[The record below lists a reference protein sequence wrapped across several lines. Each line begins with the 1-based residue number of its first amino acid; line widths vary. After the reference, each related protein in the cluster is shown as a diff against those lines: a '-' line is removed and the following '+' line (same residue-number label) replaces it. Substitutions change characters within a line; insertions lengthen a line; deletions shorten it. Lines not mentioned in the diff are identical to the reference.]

1 MDTSTQSKP
10 GTAASLQRKEEYTP
24 LAGFTLALI
33 QAMLRTGYYA
43 ADHPE
48 AKKSMAGLYGQFRE
62 LVEGRSGLTY
72 SLLERQ
78 EEAEI
83 TVDGYTSMATPLHQ
97 VMIRGMADLF
107 TPKFLDFFSRW
118 KLLSFSIRPDA
129 TQEEFDTFVELM
141 SQVPSGGPIQEA
153 NERLTQALIDH
164 NIINISA
171 VFRHEMVGRERRLPW
186 RVRMA
191 LTRLRRDL
199 RVLPLYKKATEE
211 QMRRIKLQIM
221 EDTIR
226 PIRTPTLLK
235 DFLTNYDLIAAD
247 VVELEETQVE
257 REIVA
262 NLGEEMLVGTAH
274 QIIEELKRLK
284 EQDTAA
290 STGEETSAV
299 IGRCVGVLRDIADQ
313 LCAIG
318 SVLDHDFLE
327 ALVQQKVLPPE
338 QLPAEV
344 RRAIETRRLANA
356 FVRRK
361 DEYLKYLRN
370 PAANDATRKLVA
382 TISRITPD
390 LLLRSEYEPVIEI
403 LEVIDEGTRVD
414 RTARFFEQVSTL
426 LRKELSGQAILGYLL
441 GDLRRQTK
449 DQRGRLVSILGFIG
463 DAAAP
468 GLLAIYEGTDDKALR
483 LSAFDAMRG
492 IGRKALHPFLSQ
504 LPNLEEDWAV
514 VRHIITEIAE
524 LGDSTLAQPLI
535 AFLYHQNP
543 HVRHASLTA
552 LFKLQGAKSEEHF
565 LHAIHDREAEVRQV
579 AVSHLA
585 SINSRHAQAF
595 EYYGR
600 VLNPENRSGP
610 KETDAVLIEVCR
622 ALSKLAEISPDEAKR
637 CEELL
642 LAALRPLKSKGP
654 LRLLKKRA
662 PNHSETVQAAIWDAL
677 STLGHEPPSAPA

>member
-1 MDTSTQSKP
+1 MDAPAASNAP
-10 GTAASLQRKEEYTP
+10 TAASLQRKEAYTP
-24 LAGFTLALI
+24 LASFTLALI

-48 AKKSMAGLYGQFRE
+48 AKKSMTGLYAQFAE

-72 SLLERQ
+72 SLLEKQ
-78 EEAEI
+78 EYTEI
-83 TVDGYTSMATPLHQ
+83 TVDGYTEVATPLHQ
-97 VMIRGMADLF
+97 VMVSGMADLF

-118 KLLSFSIRPDA
+118 KLLSFSIRPDT

-141 SQVPSGGPIQEA
+141 SQVPSGGPIQQA

-199 RVLPLYKKATEE
+199 RVLPMYKKATKE
-211 QMRRIKLQIM
+211 QMLRIKLQIID
-221 EDTIR
+221 DTIR

-247 VVELEETQVE
+247 VVELEESQVE

-274 QIIEELKRLK
+274 QIIEELKKLG
-284 EQDTAA
+284 QTDTVAT
-290 STGEETSAV
+290 TGEEASVV
-299 IGRCVGVLRDIADQ
+299 IGRCVGVLRDVADQ

-338 QLPAEV
+338 QLPVEV

-390 LLLRSEYEPVIEI
+390 LLRRSEYEPVVEI
-403 LEVIDEGTRVD
+403 VDVVNKGTQVE
-414 RTARFFEQVSTL
+414 RTARFFDQVATL
-426 LRKELSGQAILGYLL
+426 LRKELASEAIIGYLL

-449 DQRGRLVSILGFIG
+449 EQRDRLAKIIGFIG
-463 DAAAP
+463 DAAAA
-468 GLLAIYEGTDDKALR
+468 GLLGVYEETEDKALR
-483 LSAFDAMRG
+483 LSVFEALKE
-492 IGRKALHPFLSQ
+492 IGPKALLPFLGQ
-504 LPNLEEDWAV
+504 LPNVEKDWAV
-514 VRHIITEIAE
+514 VRHIITEVAE
-524 LGDSTLAQPLI
+524 LGDSKLAQPVV
-535 AFLYHQNP
+535 AFLYHENP
-543 HVRHASLTA
+543 HVRHSSLTA
-552 LFKLQGAKSEEHF
+552 LFKLQGAKAEEHF
-565 LHAIHDREAEVRQV
+565 LHAIHDREPEVRQTAV
-579 AVSHLA
+579 AYLA
-585 SINSRHAQAF
+585 AINSRHAQAF
-595 EYYGR
+595 EYYER

-610 KETDAVLIEVCR
+610 KESDAVLIEVCK
-622 ALSKLAEISPDEAKR
+622 ALSKLAEISPDEAKKS
-637 CEELL
+637 EQLL
-642 LAALRPLKSKGP
+642 LAALRPVKSKGP
-654 LRLLKKRA
+654 LGLLKKPA
-662 PNHSETVQAAIWDAL
+662 PTHSETVQAAIWDAL
-677 STLGHEPPSAPA
+677 SALGHEEPA

>member
-1 MDTSTQSKP
+1 MDTPEAPQTA
-10 GTAASLQRKEEYTP
+10 TAASLQRKEEYTP

-48 AKKSMAGLYGQFRE
+48 AKKSMTGLYAQFRE

-72 SLLERQ
+72 SLLEKQ
-78 EEAEI
+78 EQTEI
-83 TVDGYTSMATPLHQ
+83 TVDGCTSISTPLHQ
-97 VMIRGMADLF
+97 VMVKGMADLF

-129 TQEEFDTFVELM
+129 TQEEFDTFIELM

-153 NERLTQALIDH
+153 NQRLTQALIDH

-199 RVLPLYKKATEE
+199 RVLPLYKKATKD
-211 QMRRIKLQIM
+211 QMRRIKLQIID
-221 EDTIR
+221 DTIR
-226 PIRTPTLLK
+226 PIRTPVLLK

-247 VVELEETQVE
+247 VAELEESAVE

-262 NLGEEMLVGTAH
+262 NLSEEMLVATAH
-274 QIIEELKRLK
+274 QIMEELKKLG
-284 EQDTAA
+284 EVDTVAT
-290 STGEETSAV
+290 TGEEASTV
-299 IGRCVGVLRDIADQ
+299 IGRCVGVLRDVADQ

-327 ALVQQKVLPPE
+327 ALVQQKVLPAD
-338 QLPAEV
+338 QLPVEV

-370 PAANDATRKLVA
+370 PAANEATRKLVA

-390 LLLRSEYEPVIEI
+390 LLRRSEYEPVVEIIDVIEQ
-403 LEVIDEGTRVD
+403 GTRVE
-414 RTARFFEQVSTL
+414 RTASFFGQVATL
-426 LRKELSGQAILGYLL
+426 LRKDLANEATVGYLL
-441 GDLRRQTK
+441 GDFRRQTK
-449 DQRGRLVSILGFIG
+449 DQRDRLVRILGFVG
-463 DAAAP
+463 DSLTP
-468 GLLAIYEGTDDKALR
+468 GLLTIYDETEDKALR
-483 LSAFDAMRG
+483 LSAFEAMRK
-492 IGRKALHPFLSQ
+492 IGPKALHPFLSQ
-504 LPNLEEDWAV
+504 LPNMEKDWAV
-514 VRHIITEIAE
+514 VRHIITEIADV
-524 LGDSTLAQPLI
+524 GDGSLAQPLI
-535 AFLYHQNP
+535 AFLYHENA
-543 HVRHASLTA
+543 HVRHSSLTV
-552 LFKLQGAKSEEHF
+552 LFKLQGAKAEEHL
-565 LHAIHDREAEVRQV
+565 LHALHDKAPEVRQV
-579 AVSHLA
+579 AVCHLA
-585 SINSRHAQAF
+585 SINSRHAQAL
-595 EYYGR
+595 EYYNQ

-622 ALSKLAEISPDEAKR
+622 ALSKLAENSPDAAKR
-637 CEELL
+637 SEELL
-642 LAALRPLKSKGP
+642 LAALRPVKSKGP
-654 LRLLKKRA
+654 LGLLKKPA
-662 PNHSETVQAAIWDAL
+662 PTHSETVQAAIWEAL
-677 STLGHEPPSAPA
+677 SALGHQPPA

>member
-1 MDTSTQSKP
+1 
-10 GTAASLQRKEEYTP
+10 
-24 LAGFTLALI
+24 
-33 QAMLRTGYYA
+33 
-43 ADHPE
+43 
-48 AKKSMAGLYGQFRE
+48 
-62 LVEGRSGLTY
+62 
-72 SLLERQ
+72 
-78 EEAEI
+78 
-83 TVDGYTSMATPLHQ
+83 MATPLHQ
-97 VMIRGMADLF
+97 VMVSGMADLF

-118 KLLSFSIRPDA
+118 KLLSFSIRPDT

-141 SQVPSGGPIQEA
+141 SQVPSGGPIQQA

-199 RVLPLYKKATEE
+199 RVLPMYKKATKE
-211 QMRRIKLQIM
+211 QMLRIKLQIID
-221 EDTIR
+221 DTIR

-247 VVELEETQVE
+247 VVELEESQVE

-274 QIIEELKRLK
+274 QIIEELKKLG
-284 EQDTAA
+284 QTDTVAT
-290 STGEETSAV
+290 TGEEASVV
-299 IGRCVGVLRDIADQ
+299 IGRCVGVLRDVADQ

-338 QLPAEV
+338 QLPVEV

-390 LLLRSEYEPVIEI
+390 LLRRSEYEPVVEI
-403 LEVIDEGTRVD
+403 VDVVNKGTQVE
-414 RTARFFEQVSTL
+414 RTARFFDQVATL
-426 LRKELSGQAILGYLL
+426 LRKELASEAIIGYLL

-449 DQRGRLVSILGFIG
+449 EQRDRLAKIIGFIG
-463 DAAAP
+463 DAAAA
-468 GLLAIYEGTDDKALR
+468 GLLGVYEETEDKALR
-483 LSAFDAMRG
+483 LSVFEALKE
-492 IGRKALHPFLSQ
+492 IGPKALLPFLGQ
-504 LPNLEEDWAV
+504 LPNVEKDWAV
-514 VRHIITEIAE
+514 VRHIITEVAE
-524 LGDSTLAQPLI
+524 LGDSKLAQPVV
-535 AFLYHQNP
+535 AFLYHENP
-543 HVRHASLTA
+543 HVRHSSLTA
-552 LFKLQGAKSEEHF
+552 LFKLQGAKAEEHF
-565 LHAIHDREAEVRQV
+565 LHAIHDREPEVRQTAV
-579 AVSHLA
+579 AYLA
-585 SINSRHAQAF
+585 AINSRHAQAF
-595 EYYGR
+595 EYYER

-610 KETDAVLIEVCR
+610 KESDAVLIEVCK
-622 ALSKLAEISPDEAKR
+622 ALSKLAEISPDEAKKS
-637 CEELL
+637 EQLL
-642 LAALRPLKSKGP
+642 LAALRPVKSKGP
-654 LRLLKKRA
+654 LGLLKKPA
-662 PNHSETVQAAIWDAL
+662 PTHSETVQAAIWDAL
-677 STLGHEPPSAPA
+677 SALGHEEPA

>member
-1 MDTSTQSKP
+1 MDAPAASNTE
-10 GTAASLQRKEEYTP
+10 TAAALQRKEAYTP
-24 LAGFTLALI
+24 LANFTLALI

-48 AKKSMAGLYGQFRE
+48 AKKSMTGLYAQFAA

-78 EEAEI
+78 EHTEI
-83 TVDGYTSMATPLHQ
+83 TVDGYTEVATPLHQ
-97 VMIRGMADLF
+97 VMVSGMADLF

-118 KLLSFSIRPDA
+118 KLLSFSIRPDT

-141 SQVPSGGPIQEA
+141 SQVPSGGPIQQA

-199 RVLPLYKKATEE
+199 RVLPMYKKATKE
-211 QMRRIKLQIM
+211 QMRRIKLQIID
-221 EDTIR
+221 DTIR
-226 PIRTPTLLK
+226 PIRTPILLK

-247 VVELEETQVE
+247 VAELEEAQVE

-274 QIIEELKRLK
+274 QIIEELKKLG
-284 EQDTAA
+284 ETDTAA
-290 STGEETSAV
+290 VTGEEASVV
-299 IGRCVGVLRDIADQ
+299 IGRCVGVLRDVADQ

-327 ALVQQKVLPPE
+327 ALVQQKVLPPD
-338 QLPAEV
+338 QLPVEV

-361 DEYLKYLRN
+361 DEYLNYLRN
-370 PAANDATRKLVA
+370 PGANDATRKLVA

-390 LLLRSEYEPVIEI
+390 LLRRSEYGPVVEI
-403 LEVIDEGTRVD
+403 VEVIDEGTKVE
-414 RTARFFEQVSTL
+414 RTARFFDQVAAL
-426 LRKELSGQAILGYLL
+426 LRKELASEATVGYLL

-449 DQRGRLVSILGFIG
+449 EQRDRLVRIIGFIG

-468 GLLAIYEGTDDKALR
+468 GLVGTYEQTDEKALR
-483 LSAFDAMRG
+483 LSAFDALKA
-492 IGRKALHPFLSQ
+492 IGPKAVLPFLGQ
-504 LPNLEEDWAV
+504 LPNVEKDWAV
-514 VRHIITEIAE
+514 VRHIITEVAE
-524 LGDSTLAQPLI
+524 LGDSTLAQPLV
-535 AFLYHQNP
+535 AFLYHENP
-543 HVRHASLTA
+543 HVRHSSLTA
-552 LFKLQGAKSEEHF
+552 LFKLQNAKAEEHF
-565 LHAIHDREAEVRQV
+565 LHAIHDREPEVRQT

-585 SINSRHAQAF
+585 AINSRHSQAF
-595 EYYGR
+595 EYYDR

-610 KETDAVLIEVCR
+610 KESDAVLIEVCK
-622 ALSKLAEISPDEAKR
+622 ALRKLAEISPDEAKK

-642 LAALRPLKSKGP
+642 LAALRPVKSKGP
-654 LRLLKKRA
+654 LGLLKKPA
-662 PNHSETVQAAIWDAL
+662 PTHSETVQAAIWDAL
-677 STLGHEPPSAPA
+677 SALGHEKPA

>member
-1 MDTSTQSKP
+1 MVS
-10 GTAASLQRKEEYTP
+10 
-24 LAGFTLALI
+24 
-33 QAMLRTGYYA
+33 
-43 ADHPE
+43 
-48 AKKSMAGLYGQFRE
+48 
-62 LVEGRSGLTY
+62 
-72 SLLERQ
+72 
-78 EEAEI
+78 
-83 TVDGYTSMATPLHQ
+83 
-97 VMIRGMADLF
+97 GMADLF

-118 KLLSFSIRPDA
+118 KLLSFSIRPDT

-141 SQVPSGGPIQEA
+141 SQVPSGGPIQQA

-199 RVLPLYKKATEE
+199 RVLPMYKKATKE
-211 QMRRIKLQIM
+211 QMLRIKLQIID
-221 EDTIR
+221 DTIR

-247 VVELEETQVE
+247 VVELEESQVE

-274 QIIEELKRLK
+274 QIIEELKKLG
-284 EQDTAA
+284 QTDTVAT
-290 STGEETSAV
+290 TGEEASVV
-299 IGRCVGVLRDIADQ
+299 IGRCVGVLRDVADQ

-338 QLPAEV
+338 QLPVEV

-390 LLLRSEYEPVIEI
+390 LLRRSEYEPVVEI
-403 LEVIDEGTRVD
+403 VDVVNKGTQVE
-414 RTARFFEQVSTL
+414 RTARFFDQVATL
-426 LRKELSGQAILGYLL
+426 LRKELASEAIIGYLL

-449 DQRGRLVSILGFIG
+449 EQRDRLAKIIGFIG
-463 DAAAP
+463 DAAAA
-468 GLLAIYEGTDDKALR
+468 GLLGVYEETEDKALR
-483 LSAFDAMRG
+483 LSVFEALKE
-492 IGRKALHPFLSQ
+492 IGPKALLPFLGQ
-504 LPNLEEDWAV
+504 LPNVEKDWAV
-514 VRHIITEIAE
+514 VRHIITEVAE
-524 LGDSTLAQPLI
+524 LGDSKLAQPVV
-535 AFLYHQNP
+535 AFLYHENP
-543 HVRHASLTA
+543 HVRHSSLTA
-552 LFKLQGAKSEEHF
+552 LFKLQGAKAEEHF
-565 LHAIHDREAEVRQV
+565 LHAIHDREPEVRQTAV
-579 AVSHLA
+579 AYLA
-585 SINSRHAQAF
+585 AINSRHAQAF
-595 EYYGR
+595 EYYER

-610 KETDAVLIEVCR
+610 KESDAVLIEVCK
-622 ALSKLAEISPDEAKR
+622 ALSKLAEISPDEAKKS
-637 CEELL
+637 EQLL
-642 LAALRPLKSKGP
+642 LAALRPVKSKGP
-654 LRLLKKRA
+654 LGLLKKPA
-662 PNHSETVQAAIWDAL
+662 PTHSETVQAAIWDAL
-677 STLGHEPPSAPA
+677 SALGHEEPA

>member
-1 MDTSTQSKP
+1 MDAQASPNTQ
-10 GTAASLQRKEEYTP
+10 TAAALQRKEAYTP
-24 LAGFTLALI
+24 LANFTLALI

-48 AKKSMAGLYGQFRE
+48 AKKSMTGLYAQFAGLVQ
-62 LVEGRSGLTY
+62 GRSGLTY
-72 SLLERQ
+72 SLLEKQ
-78 EEAEI
+78 EYTEI
-83 TVDGYTSMATPLHQ
+83 TVDGYTEVATPLHQ
-97 VMIRGMADLF
+97 VMVSGMADLF

-118 KLLSFSIRPDA
+118 KLLSFSIRPDT

-141 SQVPSGGPIQEA
+141 SQVPSGGPIQQA
-153 NERLTQALIDH
+153 NERLTQALIDN

-199 RVLPLYKKATEE
+199 RVLPMYKKATKE
-211 QMRRIKLQIM
+211 QMRRIKLQIID
-221 EDTIR
+221 DTIR
-226 PIRTPTLLK
+226 PIRTPILLK

-247 VVELEETQVE
+247 VAELEESQVE

-274 QIIEELKRLK
+274 QIIEELKKLG
-284 EQDTAA
+284 EVDTVAT
-290 STGEETSAV
+290 TGEEASAV
-299 IGRCVGVLRDIADQ
+299 IGRCVGVLRDVADK

-338 QLPAEV
+338 QLPVEV

-370 PAANDATRKLVA
+370 PAAKDATRKLLA

-390 LLLRSEYEPVIEI
+390 LLRRSEYEPVVEI
-403 LEVIDEGTRVD
+403 VEVIDEGTKVE
-414 RTARFFEQVSTL
+414 RTARFFDQVATL
-426 LRKELSGQAILGYLL
+426 LRKELASEATVGYLL

-449 DQRGRLVSILGFIG
+449 EQRDRLVQIIGFIG

-468 GLLAIYEGTDDKALR
+468 GLLGVYEETDDKALR
-483 LSAFDAMRG
+483 LSAFEALRT
-492 IGRKALHPFLSQ
+492 IGSKALQPFLSQ
-504 LPNLEEDWAV
+504 LPNVEEDWAV
-514 VRHIITEIAE
+514 VRHIITETGE
-524 LGDSTLAQPLI
+524 LGDSALAQPLV
-535 AFLYHQNP
+535 AFLYHENP
-543 HVRHASLTA
+543 HVRHSSLTA
-552 LFKLQGAKSEEHF
+552 LFKLQGAKAEEHF
-565 LHAIHDREAEVRQV
+565 LHAIHDREAEVRQA

-595 EYYGR
+595 EYYSR
-600 VLNPENRSGP
+600 VLNPEKRSGP
-610 KETDAVLIEVCR
+610 KESDAVLVEVCR
-622 ALSKLAEISPDEAKR
+622 ALSKLAENSPDEAKKS
-637 CEELL
+637 EELL
-642 LAALRPLKSKGP
+642 LAALRPVKSKGP
-654 LRLLKKRA
+654 LGLLKKPA
-662 PNHSETVQAAIWDAL
+662 PTHSETVQAAIWDAL
-677 STLGHEPPSAPA
+677 SALGHEKPA

>member
-1 MDTSTQSKP
+1 METPAASKP

-48 AKKSMAGLYGQFRE
+48 AKKSMTGLYAQFRE

-72 SLLERQ
+72 SLLEKQ

-83 TVDGYTSMATPLHQ
+83 TVDGYTSVATPLHQ

-118 KLLSFSIRPDA
+118 KLLSFSIRPD
-129 TQEEFDTFVELM
+129 TTKEEFDTFIELM

-153 NERLTQALIDH
+153 NERLTRALIDH

-199 RVLPLYKKATEE
+199 RVLPLYKKATKE
-211 QMRRIKLQIM
+211 QMLRIKLQIID
-221 EDTIR
+221 DTIR

-247 VVELEETQVE
+247 VIELEESQVE

-274 QIIEELKRLK
+274 QIIEELKKLSDV
-284 EQDTAA
+284 DTVAT
-290 STGEETSAV
+290 TGEEASAV
-299 IGRCVGVLRDIADQ
+299 IGRCVGVLRDVADQ

-338 QLPAEV
+338 QLPVEV

-370 PAANDATRKLVA
+370 PAASDATRKLVA

-390 LLLRSEYEPVIEI
+390 LLLRSEYEPVVEI
-403 LEVIDEGTRVD
+403 LHVIDEGTRVD
-414 RTARFFEQVSTL
+414 RTARFFEQVATL
-426 LRKELSGQAILGYLL
+426 MRKELSSQATLGYLL

-449 DQRGRLVSILGFIG
+449 EQRDRLVRVLGFIG
-463 DAAAP
+463 DPAAP
-468 GLLAIYEGTDDKALR
+468 GLLGVYEQKGAPPIPQSAAEHRKGLGRRPAHHHGDRRLGRRHAGAAAYR
-483 LSAFDAMRG
+483 LS
-492 IGRKALHPFLSQ
+492 
-504 LPNLEEDWAV
+504 LPREPA
-514 VRHIITEIAE
+514 R
-524 LGDSTLAQPLI
+524 STLES
-535 AFLYHQNP
+535 H
-543 HVRHASLTA
+543 
-552 LFKLQGAKSEEHF
+552 GA
-565 LHAIHDREAEVRQV
+565 
-579 AVSHLA
+579 
-585 SINSRHAQAF
+585 
-595 EYYGR
+595 
-600 VLNPENRSGP
+600 
-610 KETDAVLIEVCR
+610 
-622 ALSKLAEISPDEAKR
+622 
-637 CEELL
+637 
-642 LAALRPLKSKGP
+642 
-654 LRLLKKRA
+654 
-662 PNHSETVQAAIWDAL
+662 VQA
-677 STLGHEPPSAPA
+677 SGREGGRTPPARHPRP

>member
-1 MDTSTQSKP
+1 MVS
-10 GTAASLQRKEEYTP
+10 
-24 LAGFTLALI
+24 
-33 QAMLRTGYYA
+33 
-43 ADHPE
+43 
-48 AKKSMAGLYGQFRE
+48 
-62 LVEGRSGLTY
+62 
-72 SLLERQ
+72 
-78 EEAEI
+78 
-83 TVDGYTSMATPLHQ
+83 
-97 VMIRGMADLF
+97 GMADLF

-118 KLLSFSIRPDA
+118 KLLSFSIRPDT

-141 SQVPSGGPIQEA
+141 SQVPSGGPIQQA

-199 RVLPLYKKATEE
+199 RVLPMYKKATKE
-211 QMRRIKLQIM
+211 QMLRIKLQIID
-221 EDTIR
+221 DTIR

-247 VVELEETQVE
+247 VVELEESQVE

-274 QIIEELKRLK
+274 QIIEELKKLG
-284 EQDTAA
+284 QTDTVAT
-290 STGEETSAV
+290 TGEEASVV
-299 IGRCVGVLRDIADQ
+299 IGRCVGVLRDVADQ

-338 QLPAEV
+338 QLPVEV

-390 LLLRSEYEPVIEI
+390 LLRRSEYEPVVEI
-403 LEVIDEGTRVD
+403 VDVVNKGTQVE
-414 RTARFFEQVSTL
+414 RTARFFDQVATL
-426 LRKELSGQAILGYLL
+426 LRKELASEAIIGYLL

-449 DQRGRLVSILGFIG
+449 EQRDRLAKIIGFIG
-463 DAAAP
+463 DAAAA
-468 GLLAIYEGTDDKALR
+468 GLLGVYEETEDKALR
-483 LSAFDAMRG
+483 LSVFEALKE
-492 IGRKALHPFLSQ
+492 IGPKALLPFLGQ
-504 LPNLEEDWAV
+504 LPNVEKDWAV
-514 VRHIITEIAE
+514 VRHIITEVAE
-524 LGDSTLAQPLI
+524 LGDSKLAQPVV
-535 AFLYHQNP
+535 AFLYHENP
-543 HVRHASLTA
+543 HVRHSSLTA
-552 LFKLQGAKSEEHF
+552 LFKLQGAKAEEHF
-565 LHAIHDREAEVRQV
+565 LHAIHDREPEVRQTAV
-579 AVSHLA
+579 AYLA
-585 SINSRHAQAF
+585 AINSRHAQAF
-595 EYYGR
+595 EYYER

-610 KETDAVLIEVCR
+610 KESDAVLINWPRYRPMRPRSLNNC
-622 ALSKLAEISPDEAKR
+622 
-637 CEELL
+637 C
-642 LAALRPLKSKGP
+642 LRRS
-654 LRLLKKRA
+654 
-662 PNHSETVQAAIWDAL
+662 V
-677 STLGHEPPSAPA
+677 PSSRKARWGF